1 MHHPLVRAL
10 AALLFLFCLPS
21 LPVAAAP
28 AHIDASRSHAQT
40 GWWELRLALALDRA
54 VPYRLT
60 LRADPPR
67 LVVELN
73 DADLSAF
80 DPRGLIGG
88 GLLDARVEKAGNGVA
103 RLVLTLDRPRV
114 VTEALLSPANPV
126 LRLRLSPAG
135 PEVFA
140 SAARPDVVGPTQTAP
155 LPRGSGATY
164 VMLDP
169 GHGGIDPGAEHGGTN
184 EARLMLAFALELRD
198 VLEAA
203 GFTVGLTREED
214 VFVPLET
221 RISRAHAVGADV
233 FLSLHADALA
243 EGQASGATVY
253 TLSTAASDR
262 ASAAL
267 AERHDRTDILAG
279 VNLNG
284 HDDRIAQV
292 LVDLARTD
300 TGPRAEHLADAL
312 VAAIGSGAGPLYKTP
327 RRAAGFSVLKSPSM
341 PSVLIELGYLSNP
354 ADFARIANPDWRAR
368 MAEAIATGLAVWQ
381 QDDAVAAVLRRR

>member
-1 MHHPLVRAL
+1 MHHPLIRAL
-10 AALLFLFCLPS
+10 AALILLFCLPT
-21 LPVAAAP
+21 LPLAAAP
-28 AHIDASRSHAQT
+28 AHIDPGRSHAQA

-67 LVVELN
+67 LVVELR
-73 DADLSAF
+73 DADLSTF
-80 DPRGLIGG
+80 DPRILVGSGLQ
-88 GLLDARVEKAGNGVA
+88 DARVERAGNRWA
-103 RLVLTLDRPRV
+103 RLVLTLDRPRM
-114 VTEALLSPANPV
+114 VTEALLSPADPV
-126 LRLRLSPAG
+126 LRLRLSPVRA
-135 PEVFA
+135 EVFA
-140 SAARPDVVGPTQTAP
+140 AAVGAETGEPTQTAP
-155 LPRGSGATY
+155 PSRLTRAAY

-184 EARLMLAFALELRD
+184 EARLMLLFAVELRE

-203 GFTVGLTREED
+203 GFTVSLTREED

-221 RISRAHAVGADV
+221 RISRAHLAGADV

-253 TLSTAASDR
+253 TLSSSASDR

-279 VNLNG
+279 VNLSG

-300 TGPRAEHLADAL
+300 TGPRSEQLADAL

-327 RRAAGFSVLKSPSM
+327 RRAAGFSVLKSPSI
-341 PSVLIELGYLSNP
+341 PSVLIELGYLSTP
-354 ADFARIANPDWRAR
+354 ADFARIANPAWRAQ
-368 MAEAIATGLAVWQ
+368 MAASIAAGLSVWQ
-381 QDDAVAAVLRRR
+381 QDDAAAAVLRRK